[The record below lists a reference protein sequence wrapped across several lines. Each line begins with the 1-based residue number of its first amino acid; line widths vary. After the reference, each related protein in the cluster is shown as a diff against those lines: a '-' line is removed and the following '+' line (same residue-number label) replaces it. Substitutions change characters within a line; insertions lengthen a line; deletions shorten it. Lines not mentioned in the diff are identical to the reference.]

1 MVPEFSVRAI
11 DNGFI
16 VAWASFDAQGE
27 LVHDEKVFLTKSDME
42 PFITELL
49 LKLGQE

>member
-27 LVHDEKVFLTKSDME
+27 LVHDEKVFLTKSDLE
-42 PFITELL
+42 SFITELL
-49 LKLGQE
+49 LNLRQG

>member
-11 DNGFI
+11 GNGFI

-27 LVHDEKVFLTKSDME
+27 LVHDEKVLLTKSDLE
-42 PFITELL
+42 SFITELL
-49 LKLGQE
+49 LNLGQQ